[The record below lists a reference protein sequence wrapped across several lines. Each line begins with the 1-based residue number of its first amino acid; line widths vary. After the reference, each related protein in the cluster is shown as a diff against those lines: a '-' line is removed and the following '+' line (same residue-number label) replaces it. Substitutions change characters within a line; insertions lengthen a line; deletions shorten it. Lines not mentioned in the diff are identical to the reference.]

1 MSDALAVFVPLFAF
15 MLLPVWI
22 PIIAVTIG
30 WVGDQLGGRGHDEV
44 VARFAPQPGGPARGG
59 RPPAGGGGPRG
70 GAPPVR
76 RCQGALARPPCGR

>member
-44 VARFAPQPGGPARGG
+44 VARFAAAKERSRAHRAAVEARQEERAV
-59 RPPAGGGGPRG
+59 RP
-70 GAPPVR
+70 
-76 RCQGALARPPCGR
+76 ALAADAA